1 MKDIGILIFDDVDLL
16 DFTGPKEVFH
26 AVKTKKNI
34 TIVNPNDIYEFNNL
48 IHVRLVS
55 IGKNIITT
63 ADGTK
68 IYSDLTLEELKY
80 NFDAIVIPGGKGIH
94 NIKHQNQIHNFI
106 NAHKKVPILSV
117 CTGAYAILESKII
130 TDGIMT
136 THSNHFQ
143 FIEKLYPDIK
153 IIQNK
158 KYVINNNVIFAGG
171 VSAGI
176 DGALYLV
183 KLLFNEIYSKNAAN
197 LLNYEFN

>member
-1 MKDIGILIFDDVDLL
+1 MVLIIL
-16 DFTGPKEVFH
+16 DFL
-26 AVKTKKNI
+26 N
-34 TIVNPNDIYEFNNL
+34 
-48 IHVRLVS
+48 
-55 IGKNIITT
+55 
-63 ADGTK
+63 
-68 IYSDLTLEELKY
+68 
-80 NFDAIVIPGGKGIH
+80 
-94 NIKHQNQIHNFI
+94 HQKQIHNFI
-106 NAHKKVPILSV
+106 NAHKNVPILSV